1 MERIESQIADSQ
13 KLAKQILSWITCAV
27 RPITT
32 LELQY
37 ALAVE
42 VSESEFDT
50 ENLSDVEDI
59 ISVCAGLVTV
69 DEQSDIIRLVH
80 YTTQEYFK
88 RTQKHWFPNA
98 QTDMAAT
105 SVTYLS
111 FDIFK
116 TGFCLTD
123 EEFEERLQLNPLY
136 DYAARN
142 WGHHAR
148 AASTEVE
155 WVKMEQLI
163 LSFLESEAKV
173 SACIQAMMASKEYLS
188 NSGYS
193 QRVPRQM
200 TGIHLAAYFGLKE
213 VITALLKNGYDPES
227 KDSYIRTA
235 LSYAAEKGHDEVV
248 KLLLEKDGIDLNSKS
263 TNSQTA
269 LSYAAWNGHNEVVK
283 LLVKKDGIDL
293 NSKDTLGN
301 QTALSY
307 AAEKGHDTVV
317 KLLLEKDGIDLN
329 SKDTYGQT
337 ALSYAAWK
345 GDDTVVQLLLE
356 KGAESSQELDV
367 ARSCT
372 WGS

>member
-1 MERIESQIADSQ
+1 
-13 KLAKQILSWITCAV
+13 
-27 RPITT
+27 
-32 LELQY
+32 
-37 ALAVE
+37 
-42 VSESEFDT
+42 
-50 ENLSDVEDI
+50 
-59 ISVCAGLVTV
+59 
-69 DEQSDIIRLVH
+69 
-80 YTTQEYFK
+80 
-88 RTQKHWFPNA
+88 
-98 QTDMAAT
+98 MAAT

-248 KLLLEKDGIDLNSKS
+248 KLLLEKDDIDLNFEDISGRTALFYAARKGHDAVVKLLLEKNGTDLNLKDILSGQTVLSYAAENGHDTVVKLLLEKDGIDLNSKS